1 MRCLALPLLTH
12 SNTHPTR
19 LAPQGFHLGMLCS
32 ISHGS
37 PALVRSFATARQL
50 AIAIDDL
57 AGLFPQRVRMQLN
70 LELCHGFRV
79 TCCIQSD
86 LQQITAR
93 RHSFSLTIMDQKTYP
108 ARFLAA
114 VKVELVAVCL
124 CSLPSRRIETTCRK
138 LVAVKAGSTLD
149 LSETACEVAQM

>member
-1 MRCLALPLLTH
+1 
-12 SNTHPTR
+12 
-19 LAPQGFHLGMLCS
+19 MLCS

-50 AIAIDDL
+50 AIAFDHP
-57 AGLFPQRVRMQLN
+57 ACAFPQHMRLQSI

-124 CSLPSRRIETTCRK
+124 CSLPSRHIETTWRK
-138 LVAVKAGSTLD
+138 LAAVRAGSTLD